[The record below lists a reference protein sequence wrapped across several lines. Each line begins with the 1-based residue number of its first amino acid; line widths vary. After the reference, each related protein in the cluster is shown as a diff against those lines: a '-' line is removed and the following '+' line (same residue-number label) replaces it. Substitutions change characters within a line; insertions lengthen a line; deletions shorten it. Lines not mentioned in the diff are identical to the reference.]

1 MTIPKKSIAILSLCA
16 PALWLLGCSATVP
29 KRAVPMDSLVRSG
42 ELDLGTAADRNDD
55 RLGLGR
61 TQLNRT
67 IIRATAASF
76 DRQRV
81 IDGRPFN
88 DYRLSTRTVES
99 LRP

>member
-1 MTIPKKSIAILSLCA
+1 LVISKKSIAILSLCA
-16 PALWLLGCSATVP
+16 PALWLFGCAGTVP
-29 KRAVPMDSLVRSG
+29 KRALPMDSLVRSG
-42 ELDLGTAADRNDD
+42 ELDLATATDRNDD

-61 TQLNRT
+61 TQLTRT
-67 IIRATAASF
+67 VIRATAASF

>member
-1 MTIPKKSIAILSLCA
+1 MVISKKSIAILSLCA
-16 PALWLLGCSATVP
+16 PALWLFGCAGTVP
-29 KRAVPMDSLVRSG
+29 KRALPMDSLVRSG
-42 ELDLGTAADRNDD
+42 ELDPATATDRNDD

-61 TQLNRT
+61 TQLTRT
-67 IIRATAASF
+67 VIRATAASF

>member
-1 MTIPKKSIAILSLCA
+1 MTISKKSIAILSLCA
-16 PALWLLGCSATVP
+16 PALWLSGCSATVP

-42 ELDLGTAADRNDD
+42 ELDLGIAAGRNDD

-81 IDGRPFN
+81 VDGRPFN

>member
-1 MTIPKKSIAILSLCA
+1 MTISKKSIAILSLCA
-16 PALWLLGCSATVP
+16 PAFWLFGCSATVP
-29 KRAVPMDSLVRSG
+29 TRALPMDSLVRSG
-42 ELDLGTAADRNDD
+42 ELDLGTAADRNND

-67 IIRATAASF
+67 VIRATAASF

-81 IDGRPFN
+81 VDGRPFN

>member
-1 MTIPKKSIAILSLCA
+1 MTISKKSIAILSLCA
-16 PALWLLGCSATVP
+16 PAFWLFGCSATVP
-29 KRAVPMDSLVRSG
+29 TRALPMDSLVRSG
-42 ELDLGTAADRNDD
+42 ELDLGTASDRNND

-67 IIRATAASF
+67 VIRATAASF

-81 IDGRPFN
+81 VDGRPFN

>member
-16 PALWLLGCSATVP
+16 PALWLSGCSATVP

-42 ELDLGTAADRNDD
+42 ELDLGIAASRNDD